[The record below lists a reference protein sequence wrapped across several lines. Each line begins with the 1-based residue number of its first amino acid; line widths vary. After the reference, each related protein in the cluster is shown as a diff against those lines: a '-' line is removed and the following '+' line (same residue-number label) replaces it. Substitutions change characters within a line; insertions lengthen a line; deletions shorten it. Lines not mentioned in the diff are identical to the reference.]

1 MKRIIL
7 SILFLL
13 VTLPILAQERIL
25 EKVDGSN
32 LYEYK
37 VFNGEGNLHQKGF
50 YKKQNGTLLEHGIW
64 RDEHGTKALFELGQ
78 MVWIKPKGKEKV
90 TFREIQLHRLK
101 RKVEML
107 EQKLTSL

>member
-25 EKVDGSN
+25 EKVDESN

-37 VFNGEGNLHQKGF
+37 VFNSKGDLHQKGF
-50 YKKQNGTLLEHGIW
+50 YKKQNGTFIEHGIW
-64 RDEHGTKALFELGQ
+64 RDNVGTKALYENGNL
-78 MVWIKPKGKEKV
+78 VWIKPKGKEKV
-90 TFREIQLHRLK
+90 TFREIQLHRLQ
-101 RKVEML
+101 RKVAML
-107 EQKLTSL
+107 EEKLTSL

>member
-13 VTLPILAQERIL
+13 VTLPILAQERVL

-37 VFNGEGNLHQKGF
+37 VFNSEGDLHQKGF
-50 YKKQNGTLLEHGIW
+50 YKEKDGTLFEHGLW
-64 RDEHGTKALFELGQ
+64 KDEFGTKALYEMGKL
-78 MVWIKPKGKEKV
+78 VWIKIKGKEKV
-90 TFREIQLHRLK
+90 TFEEIQLHRLK
-101 RKVEML
+101 RKVDML
-107 EQKLTSL
+107 EQRLTSL

>member
-25 EKVDGSN
+25 EKVDGLN
-32 LYEYK
+32 LYEYR
-37 VFNGEGNLHQKGF
+37 VFNSEGDLHQKGF
-50 YKKQNGTLLEHGIW
+50 YKKQNGTLIEHGIW
-64 RDEHGTKALFELGQ
+64 RDNVGTIALYEHGTL
-78 MVWIKPKGKEKV
+78 VWIKPKGRKKY
-90 TFREIQLHRLK
+90 TSTEIQLHRLK

>member
-13 VTLPILAQERIL
+13 VTLPILAQQRTL
-25 EKVDGSN
+25 EKVDGRN
-32 LYEYK
+32 LYEYR
-37 VFNGEGNLHQKGF
+37 VFNSEGDLHQKGF
-50 YKKQNGTLLEHGIW
+50 YKKQNGTLVEHGIW
-64 RDEHGTKALFELGQ
+64 KDEFGTKAFFELGEL
-78 MVWIKPKGKEKV
+78 VWIKPKGKEKV

>member
-13 VTLPILAQERIL
+13 VTLPILAQQRTL
-25 EKVDGSN
+25 EKVDEN
-32 LYEYK
+32 LFEYK
-37 VFNGEGNLHQKGF
+37 VFNEEGDLHQKGF
-50 YKKQNGTLLEHGIW
+50 YKKQNGTFIVHGIW
-64 RDEHGTKALFELGQ
+64 RDFSGTKALYENGDL
-78 MVWIKPKGKEKV
+78 VWIKPKGDRKY
-90 TFREIQLHRLK
+90 TFREIQLHRLT

>member
-13 VTLPILAQERIL
+13 VTLPILAQQRIL
-25 EKVDGSN
+25 EKVDESN

-37 VFNGEGNLHQKGF
+37 VFNSEGDLHQKGF
-50 YKKQNGTLLEHGIW
+50 YKKQNGTFIEHGIW
-64 RDEHGTKALFELGQ
+64 RDNVGTKALYENGDL
-78 MVWIKPKGKEKV
+78 VWIKPKGDRKY
-90 TFREIQLHRLK
+90 TFREIQLHRLM

>member
-32 LYEYK
+32 LYEYR
-37 VFNGEGNLHQKGF
+37 VFNSEGDLHQKGF
-50 YKKQNGTLLEHGIW
+50 YKKQNGTFIEHGIW
-64 RDEHGTKALFELGQ
+64 RDNEGTKALYENGNL
-78 MVWIKPKGKEKV
+78 VWIKPKGDRKY
-90 TFREIQLHRLK
+90 TFREIQIHRLQ
-101 RKVEML
+101 RKVTML
-107 EQKLTSL
+107 EEKLTSL

>member
-13 VTLPILAQERIL
+13 VTLPMLAQQRTL
-25 EKVDGSN
+25 EKVDEN
-32 LYEYK
+32 LFEYK
-37 VFNGEGNLHQKGF
+37 VFNEEGDLHQKGF
-50 YKKQNGTLLEHGIW
+50 YKKQNGTFIVHGIW
-64 RDEHGTKALFELGQ
+64 RDFSGTKALYENGDL
-78 MVWIKPKGKEKV
+78 VWIKPKGDRKY
-90 TFREIQLHRLK
+90 TFREIQLHRLT

>member
-13 VTLPILAQERIL
+13 ITLPILAQQRTL
-25 EKVDGSN
+25 EKVDEN
-32 LYEYK
+32 LFEYK
-37 VFNGEGNLHQKGF
+37 VFNEEGDLHQKGF
-50 YKKQNGTLLEHGIW
+50 YKKQNGTFIVHGIW
-64 RDEHGTKALFELGQ
+64 RDFSGTKALYENGDL
-78 MVWIKPKGKEKV
+78 VWIKPKGDRKY
-90 TFREIQLHRLK
+90 TFREIQLHRLT

>member
-13 VTLPILAQERIL
+13 VTLPMLAQQRTI

-32 LYEYK
+32 LYECK
-37 VFNGEGNLHQKGF
+37 VFNSKGDLHQKGF
-50 YKKQNGTLLEHGIW
+50 YKNQNGTFIEHGVW
-64 RDEHGTKALFELGQ
+64 RDNLGTTALYEDGML
-78 MVWIKPKGKEKV
+78 VWIKPKGQKKY
-90 TFREIQLHRLK
+90 TSTEIQLHRLK